1 MPNKTLRIL
10 IADEQLEQLM
20 QVERMLNHLGYFRV
34 APVQS
39 FEQLLAMVQ
48 SAIEPF
54 DLLIADTAMAVRVG
68 VDLPRFCKSNPLVR
82 HALLYESQEVPL
94 AVAGA
99 SDDPKTGIHL
109 DRLPDTQ
116 ALKTFMAMVDS
127 PRVDGE
133 QTIQVIDPR
142 SPPAPAKRRSHRAEQ
157 FMVRH

>member
-20 QVERMLNHLGYFRV
+20 QVERMLNQLGYFRV

-82 HALLYESQEVPL
+82 HALLYETHEQPL
-94 AVAGA
+94 PVASAGE
-99 SDDPKTGIHL
+99 DPKTSIHL

-116 ALKTFMAMVDS
+116 ALKAFMAMVDS
-127 PRVDGE
+127 PQAESE
-133 QTIQVIDPR
+133 QKIQVVEPR
-142 SPPAPAKRRSHRAEQ
+142 NAPAKRRSHRAEQ